1 MRVGLE
7 EIQGTLLRPVV
18 VVAISVFQSLTYILD
33 GQLFLLIT
41 VVEKKK
47 ITRFKRLI
55 KVYDSVFYILSLHKT
70 LRHM

>member
-18 VVAISVFQSLTYILD
+18 VVAISIFQSLTYILD

-41 VVEKKK
+41 VVAKKNN
-47 ITRFKRLI
+47 
-55 KVYDSVFYILSLHKT
+55 
-70 LRHM
+70 